1 LIEELTGFVHGLVD
15 VQQMLVGF
23 IEFRRFPSQP
33 VGTHRQLGGSG
44 GGAEMGRSRGLGHHG
59 LGEEACA
66 GGGGAHLVDSHA
78 AESGGEQEQE
88 CEAQGDALTDGERAE
103 AHSDRWLDVV
113 TFCRLGKGVSVTTE
127 VPEARID
134 GR

>member
-1 LIEELTGFVHGLVD
+1 MSSATTMRPRPPTTTR
-15 VQQMLVGF
+15 Q
-23 IEFRRFPSQP
+23 RAPSLAE
-33 VGTHRQLGGSG
+33 QLGR
-44 GGAEMGRSRGLGHHG
+44 AIEALRS
-59 LGEEACA
+59 EDIE
-66 GGGGAHLVDSHA
+66 A
-78 AESGGEQEQE
+78 AEPGGEQEQE